1 MSDLLSGTAH
11 STLAILKFEGGT
23 MSEYQYYEW
32 QTVDRALTAAE
43 QAAVGRLSSHID
55 VSSSRATVTY
65 QWGDFKH
72 DPKQVLVKYFDAHL
86 YLANWGSQRLMFRF
100 PKGLLDA
107 QSVSAY
113 CIEDFITL
121 ETLGGYEV
129 LDLRLD
135 EEEGVGWLEGEGDL
149 STFARLRDDLFQGDY
164 RLLYAAWLKAIE
176 LSRPSE
182 KEDDPDGLNQ
192 GLEPPVPTGLK
203 RLPEAVERFVKAFDV
218 DPFLI
223 KAASETSPDPEA
235 ASEVDYGALV
245 ARLAREECN
254 DFLARMA
261 KGETGVAL
269 VLRKRLMA
277 FVQKTHQPAPER
289 RTIQQLFERAKQVKN
304 EEALR
309 RKETARRRHVAE
321 METLAGNEAQVW
333 QEVETLI
340 QLFTPKGYDEATEK
354 LVKLK
359 QLAEFQGAPGVFDER
374 MQSLRQKFKAR
385 RGLMDR
391 WQKKRL
397 R

>member
-149 STFARLRDDLFQGDY
+149 STFARLRDDLLQGDY
-164 RLLYAAWLKAIE
+164 RLLYTAWLKAIE

-203 RLPEAVERFVKAFDV
+203 HLPEALERFVKAFDV
-218 DPFLI
+218 DPYLV
-223 KAASETSPDPEA
+223 KAASETSPDREVS
-235 ASEVDYGALV
+235 SELDYGALV
-245 ARLAREECN
+245 SRLTREECN

-269 VLRKRLMA
+269 ALRKRLMA
-277 FVQKTHQPAPER
+277 FIQKTHQSAPER
-289 RTIQQLFERAKQVKN
+289 RTIQQLFERGKQLKS

-309 RKETARRRHVAE
+309 RKEAAHRKHAAE
-321 METLAGNEAQVW
+321 MKTLAKNEVQAW

-340 QLFTPKGYDEATEK
+340 QVFTPKGYDEATEK

-359 QLAEFQGAPGVFDER
+359 QLAEFQGAPGLFEER
-374 MQSLRQKFKAR
+374 IQSLSGKYRTR
-385 RGLMDR
+385 RGLLDR
-391 WQKKRL
+391 WQKKKL